1 MSKSHTTPPAQQP
14 KKEEPKKLKPWPFSW
29 YYPVGGPMEFK
40 PGKQQP
46 PDLEPYDFEKL
57 LKPKGKK

>member
-1 MSKSHTTPPAQQP
+1 MSKSNSNPPAQQP
-14 KKEEPKKLKPWPFSW
+14 PKPKQKPWPFSW